1 MSGDQKSLI
10 LVVDDEESIC
20 LLYQAELE
28 DGGYEVR
35 IETEGEKVLDDV
47 AFLHPDLV
55 VLDIK
60 MPRVNGLDL
69 LAQIKSRYPEVR
81 VVINSAYGSFQ
92 KEEAIRRADGFV
104 VKSSDLTDLLRTV
117 GKVLT

>member
-1 MSGDQKSLI
+1 MSGDRKSLI

-28 DGGYEVR
+28 DGGYEVH
-35 IETEGEKVLDDV
+35 IETEGEKVLNDV
-47 AFLHPDLV
+47 ASLHPDLV

-69 LAQIKSRYPEVR
+69 LAQIKNRYPEVR
-81 VVINSAYGSFQ
+81 VVINSAYGSLQ
-92 KEEAIRRADGFV
+92 KEEVIQLADGFV
-104 VKSSDLTDLLRTV
+104 VKSSDLTDLLQSVRNA
-117 GKVLT
+117 LT